1 MTICPCGSG
10 AAFAE
15 CCEPILQKIQPAA
28 SPEQLMRARY
38 SAYATVNIEFL
49 HDSLLPEARGDFD
62 REGTKGWA
70 AGSEWR
76 GLEIVS
82 AETGDSEGT
91 VEFIATFTQQGN
103 EVRHHEISR
112 FRKANGTWYLVDG
125 KTVAP
130 KPFRREEPKVGRNDP
145 CPCGSGKKYKKCCGA

>member
-15 CCEPILQKIQPAA
+15 CCEPIMQGIRTAD

-38 SAYATVNIEFL
+38 SAYATVNIDFL

-70 AGSEWR
+70 SGSEWH
-76 GLEIVS
+76 GLEIVRTE
-82 AETGDSEGT
+82 AGDTEGM

-112 FRKANGTWYLVDG
+112 FKKANGAWYLLDG

-145 CPCGSGKKYKKCCGA
+145 CPCGSNKKYKKCCGA

>member
-10 AAFAE
+10 AAFTE
-15 CCEPILQKIQPAA
+15 CCEPIMQGIRTAD

-38 SAYATVNIEFL
+38 SAYATANIDFL

-70 AGSEWR
+70 SGSEWR
-76 GLEIVS
+76 SLEIVNTE
-82 AETGDSEGT
+82 AGDSEGT

-112 FRKANGTWYLVDG
+112 FKKANGVWYLLDG
-125 KTVAP
+125 KAVTQ

-145 CPCGSGKKYKKCCGA
+145 CTCGSGKKYKKCCGA

>member
-15 CCEPILQKIQPAA
+15 CCEPIIQKTKPAD

-38 SAYATVNIEFL
+38 SAYATANIDFL
-49 HDSLLPEARGDFD
+49 HDSLLPEVRGDFD

-70 AGSEWR
+70 SGSEWR
-76 GLEIVS
+76 GLEIVHTE
-82 AETGDSEGT
+82 AGDTEGT

-103 EVRHHEISR
+103 EVRHHEVSR

>member
-10 AAFAE
+10 AAFTE
-15 CCEPILQKIQPAA
+15 CCEPIMQGIRTAD

-38 SAYATVNIEFL
+38 SAYATANIDFL

-70 AGSEWR
+70 SGSEWR
-76 GLEIVS
+76 NLEIVS
-82 AETGDSEGT
+82 TEAGDTEGT
-91 VEFIATFTQQGN
+91 VEFIATFIQQGN

-112 FRKANGTWYLVDG
+112 FKKANGVWYLLDG
-125 KTVAP
+125 KAVTP

-145 CPCGSGKKYKKCCGA
+145 CTCGSGKKYKKCCGA